1 VTEDAA
7 VDVWLYACDRGHFHV
22 AASAGGPPADAVVDD
37 PILLRLFKEICRDE
51 LGRFAPCGG
60 GGAASA
66 PSPDVTA
73 ATPTPADR
81 VKAFLSGYHAGEDAR
96 QTLLAE
102 AAHVEKEKSLGADL
116 QGRANKMLDEFR
128 ALGGDE
134 AKEAAWREKN
144 GDAYRTLMGQSIAAN
159 TAARERGA
167 GLVAKALAQ
176 PDPAPVTGGADALK
190 TDAQKQALAG
200 GLEWLKGKVSR
211 DVLGD
216 LKVQAAPVPAG
227 EKRDFHLRGRIFL
240 TPGTNASVVVHEIGH
255 QLNEAPH
262 VKELANAFW
271 EHRFGGEAAT
281 PMRDVCKRC
290 GYDKDEEG
298 HKDDL
303 GKVFGEGK
311 DAHRAY
317 YAGKRYESGQTE
329 LVSMGLEQLHRDPV
343 KLAKADPEYFNFL
356 HAVLSGKKL
365 P

>member
-22 AASAGGPPADAVVDD
+22 AASAGGPPADAVVEDSA
-37 PILLRLFKEICRDE
+37 LLKLFKEICRDE

-60 GGAASA
+60 GSATAPAQNADTAA
-66 PSPDVTA
+66 PS
-73 ATPTPADR
+73 TPATR
-81 VKAFLSGYHAGEDAR
+81 IKTFLRDYRAGEDAR
-96 QTLLAE
+96 QALLA
-102 AAHVEKEKSLGADL
+102 AVDRVEKAKTVYVDL
-116 QGRANKMLDEFR
+116 QGRTNKMLDEFQ
-128 ALGGDE
+128 ALGEDE

-144 GDAYRTLMGQSIAAN
+144 DVAWKALLQQSRAAF
-159 TAARERGA
+159 AAREQEI
-167 GLVAKALAQ
+167 GLVAKTLAQ
-176 PDPAPVTGGADALK
+176 PDPAPVTGKPDALE
-190 TDAQKQALAG
+190 TDAQRQALAG
-200 GLEWLKGKVSR
+200 GLEWLKDKVSR

-227 EKRDFHLRGRIFL
+227 ENRDFHDRGRIFL
-240 TPGTNASVVVHEIGH
+240 TPGTNASVVVHEVGH

-271 EHRFGGEAAT
+271 EHRFGGEAPT
-281 PMRDVCKRC
+281 PMRDVCKHC

-298 HKDDL
+298 HQDDL

-317 YAGKRYESGQTE
+317 YAGKRYEGGQTE